1 MVLPV
6 RKKPSHA
13 ASSCEETLLRG
24 GPPVWR
30 PNHSPSLGNLPS
42 ISNLERIDAEL
53 LTLKEDFDFLG
64 TPSGAHV
71 KIWQLAQIFF
81 GRLTRSLGSVGY
93 ALALKLVI
101 PVHCMVLLLRAS
113 IAIHLDIGLRKESR
127 FHCSFLQLL

>member
-13 ASSCEETLLRG
+13 AFSCEGTPLRG

-42 ISNLERIDAEL
+42 ISNLEWRDAEL
-53 LTLKEDFDFLG
+53 LTLKEDLDFLG
-64 TPSGAHV
+64 APSGAHV
-71 KIWQLAQIFF
+71 KIWLLAQIFF

-93 ALALKLVI
+93 ALVLKLLI
-101 PVHCMVLLLRAS
+101 PVHSVVLLFGAN
-113 IAIHLDIGLRKESR
+113 IAIHMDIGLRKESR